1 MEKQI
6 ARQFRQK
13 VQALLEDESERDV
26 LYTSLRQ
33 YHESMSL
40 PELITDLRKVVNS
53 PDRMELFEDVRPLIP
68 LKHQVEYDKIVP
80 NRLARKAR
88 IVKLVKNGPDSLG
101 FSLRGGVE
109 HGVGIY
115 VAHVV
120 PSSPAE
126 ISGLRVG
133 DEVLR
138 INGYTVDQS
147 THEEIVLLTQSTSYI
162 EMKIRHIGMLPI
174 KRTRTDQLR
183 WEYVDPVP
191 GSSNSPNGTAL
202 TSEPVDTGL
211 TTTDHTHTA
220 GPLTDPTSS
229 GEVINNM
236 SNGAPSPKMGRE
248 DRRVFVNLEGT
259 PGLGCSICGGPAYKP
274 GVFVKNVK
282 PGSIAEEIGLKLGDQ
297 FLDVNGINLTHADYG
312 EAISALKGSKQLT
325 ITVRPQEGEELFKD
339 AIFPKKSIHLDQD
352 PPEPQDSEEK
362 QAERQELERLR
373 QIAIDREK
381 KRQKK
386 ETEEREAEEKKKQE
400 EEQQNK
406 LQKRKSEED
415 DEEISRQLEQE
426 LLNLSLTQQ
435 KIDDEKKQEE
445 SRKRSMESRTQAQRR
460 ESERKEKQTQ
470 LELDQLSEHD
480 KKRRK
485 ELELQQ
491 KLEEQNRLQQE
502 KEERM
507 RIHRLQQEAK
517 ESEREIQREQQ
528 WLSQEA
534 EKDLRKPNLIPSPP
548 KTYMSPS
555 AAQGVRRTPSRIGQ
569 DKLSPEK
576 FDPASLFTKPQIAG
590 REIRMIKIKKEKDT
604 DLGVTVEGGI
614 DSVLGGKVI
623 VTEVWEG
630 GLAHTHGGLYK
641 GDQIMNCNG
650 RTMLDIRLARAQ
662 EILREEMKATGDSLT
677 LVIAVAPPKAYE
689 DEVKK
694 LTHTLA
700 TGDIQEEPISEKPT
714 WILKDDIQVTII

>member
-13 VQALLEDESERDV
+13 VQAQLEDESERDT

-191 GSSNSPNGTAL
+191 GSPESPNGTAL
-202 TSEPVDTGL
+202 L
-211 TTTDHTHTA
+211 
-220 GPLTDPTSS
+220 

-236 SNGAPSPKMGRE
+236 SNGAPSPKMGKE

-274 GVFVKNVK
+274 GVFVKNIK

-297 FLDVNGINLTHADYG
+297 FLDVNGINLIHADYG
-312 EAISALKGSKQLT
+312 EAITALKGSKQLT

-339 AIFPKKSIHLDQD
+339 VTMPKKSIHLDN
-352 PPEPQDSEEK
+352 EPQDPEERR
-362 QAERQELERLR
+362 AEREELERLR

-400 EEQQNK
+400 EEQQSK

-445 SRKRSMESRTQAQRR
+445 TRKRKESRTQAQRR
-460 ESERKEKQTQ
+460 ESERMEKQTQ
-470 LELDQLSEHD
+470 QELDRLSEHD

-491 KLEEQNRLQQE
+491 KLEEQKRAQQE

-623 VTEVWEG
+623 ITEVWEG
-630 GLAHTHGGLYK
+630 GLAHKHGGLYK

-650 RTMLDIRLARAQ
+650 RTMLDIKLARAQ
-662 EILREEMKATGDSLT
+662 EILREEMKATGDSVT

-700 TGDIQEEPISEKPT
+700 TGDIQEEPISEHPT

>member
-1 MEKQI
+1 MADN
-6 ARQFRQK
+6 ARC
-13 VQALLEDESERDV
+13 
-26 LYTSLRQ
+26 
-33 YHESMSL
+33 
-40 PELITDLRKVVNS
+40 
-53 PDRMELFEDVRPLIP
+53 
-68 LKHQVEYDKIVP
+68 
-80 NRLARKAR
+80 
-88 IVKLVKNGPDSLG
+88 
-101 FSLRGGVE
+101 RGKS
-109 HGVGIY
+109 
-115 VAHVV
+115 HV
-120 PSSPAE
+120 
-126 ISGLRVG
+126 
-133 DEVLR
+133 
-138 INGYTVDQS
+138 T
-147 THEEIVLLTQSTSYI
+147 
-162 EMKIRHIGMLPI
+162 
-174 KRTRTDQLR
+174 
-183 WEYVDPVP
+183 
-191 GSSNSPNGTAL
+191 
-202 TSEPVDTGL
+202 
-211 TTTDHTHTA
+211 
-220 GPLTDPTSS
+220 
-229 GEVINNM
+229 
-236 SNGAPSPKMGRE
+236 
-248 DRRVFVNLEGT
+248 
-259 PGLGCSICGGPAYKP
+259 ICA
-274 GVFVKNVK
+274 
-282 PGSIAEEIGLKLGDQ
+282 
-297 FLDVNGINLTHADYG
+297 
-312 EAISALKGSKQLT
+312 
-325 ITVRPQEGEELFKD
+325 
-339 AIFPKKSIHLDQD
+339 
-352 PPEPQDSEEK
+352 
-362 QAERQELERLR
+362 
-373 QIAIDREK
+373 
-381 KRQKK
+381 
-386 ETEEREAEEKKKQE
+386 
-400 EEQQNK
+400 
-406 LQKRKSEED
+406 EED

-528 WLSQEA
+528 WLSQEAEKDLRKPNLIPSPPKTYMSPSAAQGEA

-700 TGDIQEEPISEKPT
+700 MGDIPEGKNTPLSLTLHPANT
-714 WILKDDIQVTII
+714 TVTVLFACY

>member
-13 VQALLEDESERDV
+13 VQALLEDESERDT
-26 LYTSLRQ
+26 LYTSLRE

-40 PELITDLRKVVNS
+40 SELITDLRKVVNS

-80 NRLARKAR
+80 NRLAKAR

-138 INGYTVDQS
+138 INGYSVNES
-147 THEEIVLLTQSTSYI
+147 THEEIVLLTQSTNYI

-183 WEYVDPVP
+183 WEYVHPVP
-191 GSSNSPNGTAL
+191 GSPESPNGTVL
-202 TSEPVDTGL
+202 
-211 TTTDHTHTA
+211 
-220 GPLTDPTSS
+220 

-236 SNGAPSPKMGRE
+236 SNGAPSPKMGKE

-339 AIFPKKSIHLDQD
+339 NIIPKKSIHLDNESQ
-352 PPEPQDSEEK
+352 PQDSEEK
-362 QAERQELERLR
+362 RAEREELERLR
-373 QIAIDREK
+373 QIAVDREK

-400 EEQQNK
+400 EEQQSK

-435 KIDDEKKQEE
+435 KLDDEKKQEE
-445 SRKRSMESRTQAQRR
+445 SRKHQESRTQAQRR
-460 ESERKEKQTQ
+460 ESERKEKQTRQ
-470 LELDQLSEHD
+470 ELDRLSEHD

-555 AAQGVRRTPSRIGQ
+555 AAQGVR
-569 DKLSPEK
+569 
-576 FDPASLFTKPQIAG
+576 
-590 REIRMIKIKKEKDT
+590 
-604 DLGVTVEGGI
+604 
-614 DSVLGGKVI
+614 
-623 VTEVWEG
+623 
-630 GLAHTHGGLYK
+630 
-641 GDQIMNCNG
+641 N
-650 RTMLDIRLARAQ
+650 
-662 EILREEMKATGDSLT
+662 
-677 LVIAVAPPKAYE
+677 
-689 DEVKK
+689 
-694 LTHTLA
+694 
-700 TGDIQEEPISEKPT
+700 
-714 WILKDDIQVTII
+714 

>member
-13 VQALLEDESERDV
+13 VQALLEDESERDT
-26 LYTSLRQ
+26 LYTSLRE

-40 PELITDLRKVVNS
+40 SELITDLRKVVNS

-101 FSLRGGVE
+101 FSLRGGIE

-138 INGYTVDQS
+138 INGYSVNES
-147 THEEIVLLTQSTSYI
+147 THEEIVLLTQSTNYI

-183 WEYVDPVP
+183 WEYVHPVP
-191 GSSNSPNGTAL
+191 GSPESPNGTVL
-202 TSEPVDTGL
+202 PSESVASVPD
-211 TTTDHTHTA
+211 TDHTHTA
-220 GPLTDPTSS
+220 GPPPEPTSS

-236 SNGAPSPKMGRE
+236 SNGAPSPKMGKE

-312 EAISALKGSKQLT
+312 E
-325 ITVRPQEGEELFKD
+325 GEELFKD
-339 AIFPKKSIHLDQD
+339 NIIPKKSIHLDNEPQ
-352 PPEPQDSEEK
+352 PQDSEEK
-362 QAERQELERLR
+362 RAEREELERLR
-373 QIAIDREK
+373 QIAVDREK

-386 ETEEREAEEKKKQE
+386 ETEERIHQSALAKLKQRQDELQRLREAEEKKKQE
-400 EEQQNK
+400 EEQQSK

-435 KIDDEKKQEE
+435 KLDDEKKQEE
-445 SRKRSMESRTQAQRR
+445 SRKHQESRTQAQRR
-460 ESERKEKQTQ
+460 ESERKEKQTRQ
-470 LELDQLSEHD
+470 ELDRLSEHD

-630 GLAHTHGGLYK
+630 GLAHRHGGLYK

-650 RTMLDIRLARAQ
+650 RTMLDIKLARAQ
-662 EILREEMKATGDSLT
+662 EILREEMKAAGDSLT

-700 TGDIQEEPISEKPT
+700 MGDIQEEPISEHPT
-714 WILKDDIQVTII
+714 WVLKDDIQVTII

>member
-1 MEKQI
+1 
-6 ARQFRQK
+6 
-13 VQALLEDESERDV
+13 
-26 LYTSLRQ
+26 
-33 YHESMSL
+33 
-40 PELITDLRKVVNS
+40 
-53 PDRMELFEDVRPLIP
+53 
-68 LKHQVEYDKIVP
+68 
-80 NRLARKAR
+80 
-88 IVKLVKNGPDSLG
+88 
-101 FSLRGGVE
+101 
-109 HGVGIY
+109 
-115 VAHVV
+115 
-120 PSSPAE
+120 
-126 ISGLRVG
+126 
-133 DEVLR
+133 
-138 INGYTVDQS
+138 
-147 THEEIVLLTQSTSYI
+147 
-162 EMKIRHIGMLPI
+162 
-174 KRTRTDQLR
+174 
-183 WEYVDPVP
+183 
-191 GSSNSPNGTAL
+191 
-202 TSEPVDTGL
+202 
-211 TTTDHTHTA
+211 
-220 GPLTDPTSS
+220 
-229 GEVINNM
+229 M
-236 SNGAPSPKMGRE
+236 SNGAPSPKMGKE

-274 GVFVKNVK
+274 GVFVKNIK

-297 FLDVNGINLTHADYG
+297 FLDVNGINLIHADYG

-339 AIFPKKSIHLDQD
+339 VTMPKKSIHLDN
-352 PPEPQDSEEK
+352 EPQDPEERR
-362 QAERQELERLR
+362 AEREELERLR

-386 ETEEREAEEKKKQE
+386 ETEERIHQSALAKLKQRQEELQRLREAEEKKKQE
-400 EEQQNK
+400 EEQQSK

-445 SRKRSMESRTQAQRR
+445 SRKRKESRTQAQRR
-460 ESERKEKQTQ
+460 ESERMEKQTQ
-470 LELDQLSEHD
+470 QEL
-480 KKRRK
+480 
-485 ELELQQ
+485 
-491 KLEEQNRLQQE
+491 E

-623 VTEVWEG
+623 ITEVWEG
-630 GLAHTHGGLYK
+630 GLAHKHGGLYK

-650 RTMLDIRLARAQ
+650 RTMLDIKLARAQ
-662 EILREEMKATGDSLT
+662 EILREEMKATGDSVT

-700 TGDIQEEPISEKPT
+700 TGDIQEEPISEHPT

>member
-13 VQALLEDESERDV
+13 VQAQLEDESERDT

-191 GSSNSPNGTAL
+191 GSPESPNGTAL
-202 TSEPVDTGL
+202 L
-211 TTTDHTHTA
+211 
-220 GPLTDPTSS
+220 

-236 SNGAPSPKMGRE
+236 SNGAPSPKMGKE

-274 GVFVKNVK
+274 GVFVKNIK

-297 FLDVNGINLTHADYG
+297 FLDVNGINLIHADYG
-312 EAISALKGSKQLT
+312 EAITALKGSKQLT

-339 AIFPKKSIHLDQD
+339 VTMPKKSIHLDN
-352 PPEPQDSEEK
+352 EPQDPEERR
-362 QAERQELERLR
+362 AEREELERLR

-386 ETEEREAEEKKKQE
+386 ETEERIHQSALAKLKQRQEELQRLREAEEKKKQE
-400 EEQQNK
+400 EEQQSK

-445 SRKRSMESRTQAQRR
+445 TRKRKESRTQAQRR
-460 ESERKEKQTQ
+460 ESERMEKQTQ
-470 LELDQLSEHD
+470 QELDRLSEHD

-491 KLEEQNRLQQE
+491 KLEEQKRAQQE

-623 VTEVWEG
+623 ITEVWEG
-630 GLAHTHGGLYK
+630 GLAHKHGGLYK

-650 RTMLDIRLARAQ
+650 RTMLDIKLARAQ
-662 EILREEMKATGDSLT
+662 EILREEMKATGDSVT

-700 TGDIQEEPISEKPT
+700 TGDIQEEPISEHPT